1 MHDLLSRMSVKQKL
15 MVPVSVLV
23 CLVFLVLGVVL
34 NSIITKNAMDTFAD
48 DTQRQAEQVDNAMD
62 IFLNGLR
69 DGLVNMANDPILKQG
84 GSLTKYYEEQ
94 PGGDGMVAMDPQ
106 GKGGFELA
114 AYQLFQRF
122 GEANKNAVSVISYGT
137 TDGGYLQYPAIKR
150 KADYDSR
157 KRSWFKDSMADT
169 SKVRITKPFKTS
181 KGTPTVGI
189 FAVVKGNDGQPQGV
203 LGLNIDLPVVTDM
216 IANIKIGET
225 GYIMMLDA
233 DGVIIADPKHPDV
246 NFQKLEEANLG
257 GLSTTPLKAELQEV
271 DLDGTTKIVQTY
283 RSEKTGYQY
292 ITLVD
297 KSQVMASVSHMRTAL
312 IIALLVALLLIFAVT
327 WKLADV
333 IVAPLRDLESAASR
347 MANGDLRDIQV
358 ATEADDEI
366 GRLSRS
372 FQQMVDD
379 LKKLLHEL
387 KESADELSGS
397 SVQMSGGVQ
406 QVAETITHVAGEV
419 GDISESSTKQNDTMT
434 SVVDHIR
441 EMTDRMAGI
450 ADTSEHISETS
461 GKAGE
466 AAKAGVSG
474 VDSAVAAMEE
484 IRATVD
490 ECAQAV
496 AELDKGSAHIGEV
509 IGAIQ
514 GIAEQTNLLAL
525 NAAIEAARAGEHGRG
540 FAVVA
545 DEVRKLAEQS
555 AEAAEDIAGTLSSV
569 QGITQRAVSSMQAG
583 TERVKN
589 GSKVVNRAGGKFR
602 EIAGHIEEVD
612 QLVKESARTA
622 SALSD
627 DSMKML
633 EGAEHI
639 EETTQK
645 ITGNISNISAATE
658 EQSAAMEELA
668 ASSHGL
674 ADMAEKLQK
683 EAAHF
688 KF

>member
-333 IVAPLRDLESAASR
+333 IVAQLRDLESAASR

-496 AELDKGSAHIGEV
+496 AELD
-509 IGAIQ
+509 
-514 GIAEQTNLLAL
+514 
-525 NAAIEAARAGEHGRG
+525 REHGRG